1 MCRICLRGH
10 HGETLVQ
17 ILAVQALAGHCQGAV
32 AQDACPTPQV
42 NITLKEVQ
50 VMPCIPP
57 VFSSEG
63 SPMHQAPCVSLYS
76 PAGESPQG
84 IEKSASTPQS
94 CSTFMSAHKR

>member
-10 HGETLVQ
+10 DGETLVQ

-57 VFSSEG
+57 VFSSGEVRCIK
-63 SPMHQAPCVSLYS
+63 PLVSRSTLQQER
-76 PAGESPQG
+76 ALKES
-84 IEKSASTPQS
+84 
-94 CSTFMSAHKR
+94 KRVHLPLRVAQHL